1 MAKINEVLTAAV
13 TQASLQSMLH
23 KILTAGPSAFN
34 ITTILSQAAQLSNQA
49 AQQSNQSPMSL
60 TSDASSPRSYVS
72 PRIST
77 PQTNAGPLKPL
88 LSTQPVI
95 SQPKVSTP
103 AVKQASH
110 PQPTSQQP
118 LSSDKQHSHDAT
130 TASPRT
136 LQRQGS
142 QRSPSPG
149 PNHVSSGSSNAPNS
163 ASAPPT
169 SSASRPSCT
178 FTPTLAAHFNENLIK
193 HVQGW
198 PAEHA
203 EKQASRLRE
212 EAHTMGSICM
222 SENCTELKNLR
233 SLVRVCEIQ
242 ATLREQR
249 ILFLRQQIKELE
261 KLKNQNSFMV

>member
-1 MAKINEVLTAAV
+1 MKFLIAVLGWCSV
-13 TQASLQSMLH
+13 FQ
-23 KILTAGPSAFN
+23 
-34 ITTILSQAAQLSNQA
+34 
-49 AQQSNQSPMSL
+49 
-60 TSDASSPRSYVS
+60 
-72 PRIST
+72 
-77 PQTNAGPLKPL
+77 
-88 LSTQPVI
+88 
-95 SQPKVSTP
+95 VSTP
-103 AVKQASH
+103 AVMQPPHS
-110 PQPTSQQP
+110 QPTSQQS
-118 LSSDKQHSHDAT
+118 LSSEKPHGHDAT

-149 PNHVSSGSSNAPNS
+149 PNHVSSSSNASNS
-163 ASAPPT
+163 ASAPP
-169 SSASRPSCT
+169 SAPAARPSCS
-178 FTPTLAAHFNENLIK
+178 FTPTLATHFNENLIK

-212 EAHTMGSICM
+212 EAHSMGSICM